1 MGNLL
6 QIKSTM
12 LNGLAVRNSH
22 MARAAEFIDKLGT
35 LLDPN
40 RTQVMT
46 IREVD
51 EFLSVEGKLSDLEKC
66 SVALI
71 LGEMAAIG
79 LIDCWFRETLPDGT
93 IGQERSDLFK
103 FRRDTKVESIVP
115 VYRFPSLE
123 VTLNAL

>member
-12 LNGLAVRNSH
+12 LNGLAVRHAHSP
-22 MARAAEFIDKLGT
+22 RGAEFIDKFGA

-40 RTQVMT
+40 KTKVMT
-46 IREVD
+46 MSEVYA
-51 EFLSVEGKLSDLEKC
+51 FLGDNLTDYEK
-66 SVALI
+66 SSTALI

-123 VTLNAL
+123 ITLNAL